1 MKRRSFLQASALL
14 SALSLRPFATA
25 AGAESPTAVASPF
38 RLKFGPHDGHFAM
51 SAGKDVLDQIRF
63 AHAQGFSAWEDN
75 RAPGREPGEQE
86 AMGALLA
93 ELGMTMGVFV
103 AFADFRNPV
112 FSAHKRDRDDRQGDF
127 AAVRELLEGRMR
139 QTVEVAKRM
148 GAKWVTIVPGTIDPG
163 VLPEH
168 ATRNTVELLK
178 RCAAI
183 LEPAGIVAVLEP
195 LNRMNH
201 PGCFLQRTAQAHE
214 ICRMVDSPSVKILND
229 LYHQQITEGNLIQ
242 NMIDAWD
249 EIAYIQVGDVPGRK
263 EPGTGEINYR
273 HLFQWLHDRGY
284 EGVIGMEHGKSMGGI
299 EGEERLIASY
309 RAVDV
314 S

>member
-1 MKRRSFLQASALL
+1 MKRRAFLHASALL
-14 SALSLRPFATA
+14 AAASLRPSLFAAETA
-25 AGAESPTAVASPF
+25 STSAAPRPF
-38 RLKFGPHDGHFAM
+38 RLKFGPHDGHFSA
-51 SAGKDVLDQIRF
+51 SAGADVLDQIRF
-63 AHAQGFSAWEDN
+63 AHAQGFRAWEDN
-75 RAPGREPGEQE
+75 RGPRREPQQQE

-112 FSAHKRDRDDRQGDF
+112 FSAHKADRDDRQGDF
-127 AAVRELLEGRMR
+127 AAVRELMEGKMHE
-139 QTVEVAKRM
+139 TVEVAKRM

-214 ICRMVDSPSVKILND
+214 APFPGCMTPR
-229 LYHQQITEGNLIQ
+229 TESEF
-242 NMIDAWD
+242 A
-249 EIAYIQVGDVPGRK
+249 
-263 EPGTGEINYR
+263 
-273 HLFQWLHDRGY
+273 
-284 EGVIGMEHGKSMGGI
+284 
-299 EGEERLIASY
+299 
-309 RAVDV
+309 
-314 S
+314 